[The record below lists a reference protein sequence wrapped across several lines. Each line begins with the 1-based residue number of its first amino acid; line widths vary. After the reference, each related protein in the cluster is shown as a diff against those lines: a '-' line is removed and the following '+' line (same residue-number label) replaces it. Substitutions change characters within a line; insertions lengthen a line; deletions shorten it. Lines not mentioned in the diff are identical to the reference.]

1 MAEPGSLEQK
11 SPMVGGVLSVEAVPR
26 NRPAIVEFG
35 RLAVKHQLMS
45 AEQLKEALS
54 HYKARQEA
62 GERITA
68 RQLLISG
75 GYLTPA
81 QFDDLLTLFKL
92 AGERPPHHR
101 FGELALEQGDL
112 TPARHHEVVAIQQQ
126 LFAKHGRAPQL
137 GAILV
142 KKGYLT
148 PERVEQILALQRQRD
163 RELSSKREGSDLS
176 PSQPS
181 AVAEAHPVTFEIEL
195 SEDSLEC
202 HFILHQPYREP
213 DGLVILLQ
221 LLSQARVIYGLV
233 DQEWLRRLIRGEE
246 GASGRWMIAKGR
258 PAVPGVDGR
267 VRYLFDTDPLKV
279 GTIKEGGRID
289 FKDRGKI
296 PMVKQGEPI
305 AELIAP
311 VFGEPG
317 CNIFG
322 KEIAIPKVHYA
333 KLTYS
338 KGVKL
343 SADKTHAEA
352 TVDGTPA
359 VTKTGVLY
367 VFSVHQI
374 EGDIGYKSGHV
385 DFDGD
390 IQVEGSISNGF
401 KVKGGRLTAR
411 EISMAEIE
419 IRGDILIQGGIIGA
433 KVKCGGN
440 LRAHFIHNAELEVSG
455 DVVVD
460 KEVIGSTIH
469 SGGGFFGDRVTLLN
483 STLSTCG
490 SIAVKEV
497 GAEGGAAPNMI
508 YLSTC
513 SQLNREIE
521 SRKASL
527 KALQQ
532 QQQSLTGA
540 LEELQKEHQS
550 LTATLSSQTQL
561 LDRERVQIQ
570 GEMRQLDAKFHAL
583 KVAEQ
588 SGMGGRKL
596 KADRDGLQLK
606 IVKLE
611 SQLEALFDRQEQLKG
626 AITTHQQQLTEQQPT
641 IELIQSE
648 LEVLLAER
656 SQRSE
661 GARLE
666 VHGTLYEYNQIHTSY
681 KSQTIQAAVRRVA
694 LKSVKI
700 EDEVTGA
707 YRWELITVA
716 LTR

>member
-1 MAEPGSLEQK
+1 MAEQESRVERTA
-11 SPMVGGVLSVEAVPR
+11 LSAELPPR
-26 NRPAIVEFG
+26 HRPAIVEFG
-35 RLAVKHQLMS
+35 RLAVKHSLLT
-45 AEQLKEALS
+45 AEQLKQALN
-54 HYKARQEA
+54 HYKAQQAA

-68 RQLLISG
+68 RQLLVEG
-75 GYLTPA
+75 GYLDSA
-81 QFDDLLTLFKL
+81 QFDSLLTLFKL

-101 FGELALEQGDL
+101 LGALALEQGDL
-112 TPARHHEVVAIQQQ
+112 TPTQHHEAVAIQQQ
-126 LFAKHGRAPQL
+126 LLVKHGRAPQL
-137 GAILV
+137 GAIMV

-148 PERVEQILALQRQRD
+148 VEQLEQILALQRQYD
-163 RELSSKREGSDLS
+163 QTFKGEELAEVA
-176 PSQPS
+176 PVES
-181 AVAEAHPVTFEIEL
+181 AAVEEQPVTFELEL
-195 SEDSLEC
+195 SEDGLAC
-202 HFILHQPYREP
+202 TLILHQPYRPP
-213 DGLVILLQ
+213 DGLIILLQ

-233 DQEWLRRLIRGEE
+233 NQEWLRRLIRGEE
-246 GASGRWMIAKGR
+246 GESGRWIIAKGR

-267 VRYLFDTDPLKV
+267 IHYLFDTDPLKV

-296 PMVKQGEPI
+296 PMVKQGDWI
-305 AELIAP
+305 AELIPP

-317 CNIFG
+317 CDIFG
-322 KEIAIPKVHYA
+322 KEIAIPKVRYA
-333 KLTYS
+333 KLTYA

-343 SADKTHAEA
+343 SADKIHAEA

-411 EISMAEIE
+411 EISVAEIE

-469 SGGGFFGDRVTLLN
+469 SGGSFLGERVTLFN

-497 GAEGGAAPNMI
+497 GAEGGASPNVI
-508 YLSTC
+508 HLGTC

-521 SRKASL
+521 GRKGSL
-527 KALQQ
+527 KELLQ
-532 QQQSLTGA
+532 QQQSLTAA
-540 LEELQKEHQS
+540 LEALQKESQS
-550 LTATLSSQTQL
+550 LTTTLGSQTQL
-561 LDRERVQIQ
+561 LDRERGQIQ
-570 GEMRQLDAKFHAL
+570 GEMRQLDMKFHAL

-596 KADRDGLQLK
+596 RADRDGLQLK
-606 IVKLE
+606 LAKME
-611 SQLEALFDRQEQLKG
+611 NQLEALFNRQEQIKSEMGL
-626 AITTHQQQLTEQQPT
+626 HQQQLAEQQPAM
-641 IELIQSE
+641 ELIQSE
-648 LEVLLAER
+648 LETLQAER

-666 VHGTLYEYNQIHTSY
+666 VHGTIYEYNQIQTLY
-681 KSQTIQAAVRRVA
+681 KSQTIRAPARRVSFR
-694 LKSVKI
+694 SVRLD
-700 EDEVTGA
+700 DEVTGA
-707 YRWELITVA
+707 YRWELIMVA